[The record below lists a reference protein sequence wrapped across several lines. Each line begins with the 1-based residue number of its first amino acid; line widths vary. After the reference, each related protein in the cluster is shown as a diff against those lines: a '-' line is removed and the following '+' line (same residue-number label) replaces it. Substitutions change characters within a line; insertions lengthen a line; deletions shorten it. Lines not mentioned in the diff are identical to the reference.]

1 MVNELLAAVLAYRV
15 FSRLTRIIS
24 LGMREGGCR
33 DRPDLSRQRKDV
45 VKRSRPDQA
54 EEINLGALMES
65 DVPPS
70 MFCWFRQWSV
80 RLRIHL
86 TSSHPIQPHFCPDCA
101 NPMKLHARD
110 KRFHWL
116 VAIAKTA
123 KLAVTEESQSVATVR
138 KSARPVP
145 VQTRQ
150 CKNVGG
156 VLSKVYK
163 PWLDHVVRQSNSSE
177 SKSRKNTA
185 SGAFDNVVDLDSVMA
200 DFEDHIP
207 SHLHWKQESP
217 RNDNL
222 RSSANMRLS
231 HVLHARFLHLR
242 VLLHRPILA
251 KFCQHQTQLHAAGD
265 ADSAGSTNFDTDL
278 SSSFSRCSALACVRA
293 AIELVE
299 LTYESH
305 TSEATGAW

>member
-1 MVNELLAAVLAYRV
+1 
-15 FSRLTRIIS
+15 
-24 LGMREGGCR
+24 
-33 DRPDLSRQRKDV
+33 
-45 VKRSRPDQA
+45 
-54 EEINLGALMES
+54 
-65 DVPPS
+65 
-70 MFCWFRQWSV
+70 V

-86 TSSHPIQPHFCPDCA
+86 TSQVSRPRLAPCEKVKLRASPCSHPIQPHFCPDCA
-101 NPMKLHARD
+101 NPLKLPERD

-116 VAIAKTA
+116 VAIAKNA
-123 KLAVTEESQSVATVR
+123 KLAVTEESRSVATVR

-145 VQTRQ
+145 VQTGQ

-222 RSSANMRLS
+222 RSSANMR
-231 HVLHARFLHLR
+231 H
-242 VLLHRPILA
+242 
-251 KFCQHQTQLHAAGD
+251 
-265 ADSAGSTNFDTDL
+265 
-278 SSSFSRCSALACVRA
+278 
-293 AIELVE
+293 
-299 LTYESH
+299 H
-305 TSEATGAW
+305 TSSMRGSFT